1 MAEHFQQKKKKEIEL
16 FAMELTHNKILKRKN
31 T

>member
-1 MAEHFQQKKKKEIEL
+1 MAEHFQQKKTIIEL